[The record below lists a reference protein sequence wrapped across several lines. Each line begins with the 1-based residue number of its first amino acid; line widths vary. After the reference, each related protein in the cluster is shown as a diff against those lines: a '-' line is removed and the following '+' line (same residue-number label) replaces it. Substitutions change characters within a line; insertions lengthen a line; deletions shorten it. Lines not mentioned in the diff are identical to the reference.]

1 MDSPYEPRDSE
12 SGPLEGIRV
21 LDLTL
26 ARAGPTCVRQ
36 LADLGADVIAVG
48 NPLRADLG
56 GSDAHNLHRNKRSI
70 LVDLKSD
77 PGRAV
82 FEKLVERAD
91 VLVENFRPHIKHRL
105 GIDYETLRS
114 RYPRLVYASISGFGQ
129 TGPYGPRPGLDQI
142 AQGMGGLMSVT
153 GPANTGPWRA
163 GIAVSDTASGTFLTQ
178 GVLAALFAREHT
190 GLGQWVHT
198 SLLESMINFM
208 DFQAARWLIDG
219 VTPRQEGN
227 DHPTIFPMGS
237 FQTADGAINI
247 APMLDWS
254 RFCQAIDAPELVDDP
269 RFVDARLR
277 NRNREQLRDA
287 IHAKLA
293 ARDSEAWLE
302 ILVAAEIPCGP
313 ILALDEVFADP
324 QVDHLRLTRTVRHQR
339 DGDLELLRHPV
350 TFSRT
355 PTGVRT
361 AAPIAG
367 SHTREILNEYGY
379 NGEEVQKLLESHAVA
394 GKRDAPGWK

>member
-1 MDSPYEPRDSE
+1 MDNPYEPRDSE
-12 SGPLEGIRV
+12 AGALNGVRV

-48 NPLRADLG
+48 NPHRADLG

-70 LVDLKSD
+70 LLDLKTD

-82 FEKLVERAD
+82 FERLIERAD
-91 VLVENFRPHIKHRL
+91 VLVENFRPQVKYAL
-105 GIDYETLRS
+105 GIDFETLRV
-114 RYPRLVYASISGFGQ
+114 RHPRLIYASISGFGQ

-153 GPANTGPWRA
+153 GPAGTGPWRA

-178 GVLAALFAREHT
+178 GVLAALFAREQT

-198 SLLESMINFM
+198 SLLEAMINFM
-208 DFQAARWLIDG
+208 DFQAARWLVDG
-219 VTPRQEGN
+219 VTPQQEGN
-227 DHPTIFPMGS
+227 DHPTIFPMGT
-237 FQTADGAINI
+237 FETADGAINI

-254 RFCQAIDAPELVDDP
+254 RFCRAIDALELADDP
-269 RFVDARLR
+269 RFADAALR
-277 NRNREQLRDA
+277 NRNREPLREA
-287 IHAKLA
+287 IRAKLA
-293 ARDSEAWLE
+293 ARNSEDWLA

-324 QVDHLRLTRTVRHQR
+324 QATHLRLTRQVRHQR

-350 TFSRT
+350 TFSGT
-355 PTGVRT
+355 PAGVRT
-361 AAPIAG
+361 AAPIPG
-367 SHTREILNEYGY
+367 SHSIEILNEYSY
-379 NGEEVQKLLESHAVA
+379 NEEEIRELLESGAVTLE
-394 GKRDAPGWK
+394 RNSQGWR

>member
-1 MDSPYEPRDSE
+1 MGSSYEPRDSE
-12 SGPLEGIRV
+12 TGALAGIRV
-21 LDLTL
+21 VDLTL

-36 LADLGADVIAVG
+36 LADMGADVIAVG

-77 PGRAV
+77 HGRAV
-82 FEKLVERAD
+82 FERLIERAD
-91 VLVENFRPHIKHRL
+91 VLVENFRPHVKHRL
-105 GIDYETLRS
+105 GIGYETLRG

-142 AQGMGGLMSVT
+142 AQGMAGLMSVT

-178 GVLAALFAREHT
+178 GVLAALLVRERT

-198 SLLESMINFM
+198 SLLEAMINFM

-227 DHPTIFPMGS
+227 DHPTIFPMGA
-237 FQTADGAINI
+237 FDTADGAINI

-254 RFCQAIDAPELVDDP
+254 RFCRAIDAPELASDP
-269 RFVDARLR
+269 RFADARLR
-277 NRNREQLRDA
+277 NRNREDLREA

-293 ARDSEAWLE
+293 ARGSEDWLE

-324 QVDHLRLTRTVRHQR
+324 QVAHLRLTRQVRHQR

-350 TFSRT
+350 TFSET
-355 PTGVRT
+355 PAGVRT
-361 AAPIAG
+361 AAPVAG

-379 NGEEVQKLLESHAVA
+379 DDKEIQGLLESGAVA
-394 GKRDAPGWK
+394 VERSSQGWK